1 MIIPYIRSGKDYEND
16 LIITSVV
23 IKNIEKIYI
32 LMDAFIVFF
41 LSLTGFLYIY
51 EFWLFLIIFV
61 NSMIIIERR
70 LMFIHHLIM
79 RLKAQ
84 WHNVKTWLLI
94 LIFVK
99 RKKYDYLLAGLDKY
113 RFDYSAREHMITRML
128 TNKTETA
135 VIMEL

>member
-1 MIIPYIRSGKDYEND
+1 MILSLQSLLLKM
-16 LIITSVV
+16 SKK
-23 IKNIEKIYI
+23 KNINGRVYSFFFVYDRVSIYLWI
-32 LMDAFIVFF
+32 LIQ
-41 LSLTGFLYIY
+41 
-51 EFWLFLIIFV
+51 FLIIFV